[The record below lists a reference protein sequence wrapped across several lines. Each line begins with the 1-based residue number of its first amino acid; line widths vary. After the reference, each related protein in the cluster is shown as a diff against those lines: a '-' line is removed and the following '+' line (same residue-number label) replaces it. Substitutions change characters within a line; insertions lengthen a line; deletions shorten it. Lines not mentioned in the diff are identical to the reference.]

1 MSIGIA
7 IMGLLVGGLVGIT
20 GVGGAAL
27 LTPILMFLGI
37 SPSIA
42 VGSDLMYNSITKF
55 FGAIQHS
62 RQKTVRWDIVRQLA
76 LGSIPGAITAVIIL
90 RFCQPVFHDQEK
102 FMKVSL
108 GYVLIFTACLTLYQA
123 LFHGKVRVLEDKID
137 AKTKVS
143 VTIIL
148 GFVLGLIVGLTSVGS
163 GSLFAIAM
171 LFMYRILPS
180 QLVGTDIVHAFFL
193 VTISALLHAGIGK
206 VDFLLVLNLII
217 GSVPGVVVGSKVS
230 TLIPTKALKIV
241 ITLII
246 LISGFKLLS

>member
-7 IMGLLVGGLVGIT
+7 VMGLLVGGLVGIT

-27 LTPILMFLGI
+27 LTPILMFMGI

-62 RQKTVRWDIVRQLA
+62 RQKTVRWDIVKL
-76 LGSIPGAITAVIIL
+76 LVFGSIPGAVVAISAL
-90 RFCQPVFHDQEK
+90 RFYDSIFHEQEE
-102 FMKVSL
+102 FMKISL
-108 GYVLIFTACLTLYQA
+108 GYVLIFTACVTSYQS
-123 LFHGKVRVLEDKID
+123 LFLKRVNVLEDNINS
-137 AKTKVS
+137 KTKVIL
-143 VTIIL
+143 TIVV
-148 GFVLGLIVGLTSVGS
+148 GFVLGFIVGLTSVGS

-193 VTISALLHAGIGK
+193 VTVSALLHVGIGK

-217 GSVPGVVVGSKVS
+217 GSVPGVIIGSKLS
-230 TLIPTKALKIV
+230 SIIPTKLLKITV
-241 ITLII
+241 TLII

>member
-55 FGAIQHS
+55 FGAVQHS

-90 RFCQPVFHDQEK
+90 HFCQPIFYDQEK

-123 LFHGKVRVLEDKID
+123 LFHRKVRVLEDKID

-171 LFMYRILPS
+171 LFMYRMLPS

-217 GSVPGVVVGSKVS
+217 GSVPGVIMALRS
-230 TLIPTKALKIV
+230 TSWV
-241 ITLII
+241 
-246 LISGFKLLS
+246 KLRFLG

>member
-7 IMGLLVGGLVGIT
+7 ILGLLVGGLVGIT

-90 RFCQPVFHDQEK
+90 RFCQPIFYDQEK

-123 LFHGKVRVLEDKID
+123 LFHRKVRVLEDKID
-137 AKTKVS
+137 VKTKVS

-171 LFMYRILPS
+171 LFMYRMLPS

-193 VTISALLHAGIGK
+193 VTISALLHAGIGS
-206 VDFLLVLNLII
+206 VNFLLVLNLII
-217 GSVPGVVVGSKVS
+217 GSVPGVIIGSKISAV
-230 TLIPTKALKIV
+230 IPTKPLKITM
-241 ITLII
+241 TLII

>member
-37 SPSIA
+37 SPSLA

-55 FGAIQHS
+55 FGAVQHS

-90 RFCQPVFHDQEK
+90 RFCQPIFYDQEK

-123 LFHGKVRVLEDKID
+123 LFHRKVRVLEDKID
-137 AKTKVS
+137 VKTKVS

-171 LFMYRILPS
+171 LFMYRMLPS
-180 QLVGTDIVHAFFL
+180 QLVGTDIMHAFFL

-217 GSVPGVVVGSKVS
+217 GSVPGVIVGSKVS

>member
-1 MSIGIA
+1 MSVGIA

-76 LGSIPGAITAVIIL
+76 MGSIPGAATAVVTL
-90 RFCQPVFHDQEK
+90 QFCQSIFHYQEK

-108 GYVLIFTACLTLYQA
+108 GYVLIFTACLTLFQA
-123 LFHGKVRVLEDKID
+123 LFYLKAKVLEDKIKT
-137 AKTKVS
+137 KTKVS
-143 VTIIL
+143 ITIIL
-148 GFVLGLIVGLTSVGS
+148 GFVLGFIVGLTSVGS

-206 VDFLLVLNLII
+206 VDFLLVLNLIV
-217 GSVPGVVVGSKVS
+217 GSVPGVIIGSKVAAV
-230 TLIPTKALKIV
+230 IPTKALKIIV
-241 ITLII
+241 TLII
-246 LISGFKLLS
+246 LVSGFKLLS